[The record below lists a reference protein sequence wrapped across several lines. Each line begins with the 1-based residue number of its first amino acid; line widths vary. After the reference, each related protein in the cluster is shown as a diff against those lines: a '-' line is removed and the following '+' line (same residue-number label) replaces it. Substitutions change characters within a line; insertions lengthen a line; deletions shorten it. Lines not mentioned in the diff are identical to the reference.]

1 MRGFFIS
8 RLLQLFVTMFIVSVV
23 VFFILRLSGDP
34 ILVVAPDFFSE
45 EQIEQMRKFWGFD
58 RPLGEQYFTFVTKA
72 ITGDFGKSY
81 LAKRPAMELII
92 ERLGYTW
99 ILAAAASASI
109 GLTIA
114 IPLGILSALKRNS
127 FAGLNHHF
135 AVVPGH
141 SHAQLLA
148 RPHADY
154 RLFSLIW
161 VMLPALRRPGTKAI
175 IMPAVTLGVGMAAR
189 LSRMTRSAMLEVLN
203 QDYVRTAH
211 SKGLMHKTV
220 VMRHAL
226 RNALI
231 PIVTVFGLQ
240 LGWLLGGSVVV
251 ESVFS
256 WPGLGR
262 LMIDSISVRD
272 NTVVQAG
279 LLLFFSLVFYS
290 DQLRRLM
297 FSISCSTRESN
308 SNSYDDGYHSCDA
321 QAQHWPNCRHAR
333 PPQRAPCSLLSILLK
348 SPVGVAGSLIVTVC
362 RAIGFIRTVD
372 FAARSFE
379 PESCALSLQTTRFC

>member
-8 RLLQLFVTMFIVSVV
+8 RMVQLVVTMFIVSVV

-58 RPLGEQYFTFVTKA
+58 RPIGEQYLNFVTKA
-72 ITGDFGKSY
+72 ITGNFGTSY
-81 LAKRPAMELII
+81 LAKRPAMELVF
-92 ERLGYTW
+92 ERLGYSW
-99 ILAAAASASI
+99 MLAAAAAAI

-114 IPLGILSALKRNS
+114 VPLGILSALKRNS
-127 FAGLNHHF
+127 FIDLVITSLSSLGTAMPSFWLGLMLIIVFSVHL
-135 AVVPGH
+135 G
-141 SHAQLLA
+141 LL
-148 RPHADY
+148 PV
-154 RLFSLIW
+154 FG
-161 VMLPALRRPGTKAI
+161 ALEPKAI
-175 IMPAVTLGVGMAAR
+175 ILPAATLGVGMAAR

-203 QDYVRTAH
+203 QDYVRTAR

-220 VMRHAL
+220 IMRHAL

-279 LLLFFSLVFYS
+279 LLFF
-290 DQLRRLM
+290 
-297 FSISCSTRESN
+297 
-308 SNSYDDGYHSCDA
+308 
-321 QAQHWPNCRHAR
+321 
-333 PPQRAPCSLLSILLK
+333 
-348 SPVGVAGSLIVTVC
+348 
-362 RAIGFIRTVD
+362 
-372 FAARSFE
+372 
-379 PESCALSLQTTRFC
+379 ALSFILINYAIDVIYIILDPRIKFQ

>member
-8 RLLQLFVTMFIVSVV
+8 RLIQLVVTMFIVSLV

-34 ILVVAPDFFSE
+34 IMVVAPDFFSE

-58 RPLGEQYFTFVTKA
+58 RPLPEQYITFLRKA
-72 ITGDFGKSY
+72 VSGDFGRSY
-81 LAKRPAMELII
+81 LAKRPAMEVVF

-99 ILAAAASASI
+99 MLAAASATI

-127 FAGLNHHF
+127 LIDLVITSLSSLGTAMPSFWLGLM
-135 AVVPGH
+135 
-141 SHAQLLA
+141 LIII
-148 RPHADY
+148 
-154 RLFSLIW
+154 FSVYLR
-161 VMLPALRRPGTKAI
+161 MLPAFGALEPKAI
-175 IMPAVTLGVGMAAR
+175 IMPAATLGVGMAAR

-203 QDYVRTAH
+203 QDYVRTAN
-211 SKGLMHKTV
+211 SKGLKRNTV
-220 VMRHAL
+220 VLRHAL

-279 LLLFFSLVFYS
+279 LIWF
-290 DQLRRLM
+290 
-297 FSISCSTRESN
+297 
-308 SNSYDDGYHSCDA
+308 
-321 QAQHWPNCRHAR
+321 
-333 PPQRAPCSLLSILLK
+333 
-348 SPVGVAGSLIVTVC
+348 
-362 RAIGFIRTVD
+362 
-372 FAARSFE
+372 
-379 PESCALSLQTTRFC
+379 ALSFILINYVIDVLYIILDPRIKFQ

>member
-8 RLLQLFVTMFIVSVV
+8 RMIQLVVTMFIVSVV

-58 RPLGEQYFTFVTKA
+58 RPLGEQYLTFVTKA
-72 ITGDFGKSY
+72 VTGDFGKSY
-81 LAKRPAMELII
+81 LHKRPAMEVVW
-92 ERLGYTW
+92 ERLGYSW
-99 ILAAAASASI
+99 MLAAASAAI

-127 FAGLNHHF
+127 FVDLIITSMSSLGTAMPSFWLGLMLIIVFSVHL
-135 AVVPGH
+135 G
-141 SHAQLLA
+141 LLPVFGA
-148 RPHADY
+148 HEP
-154 RLFSLIW
+154 
-161 VMLPALRRPGTKAI
+161 KAI
-175 IMPAVTLGVGMAAR
+175 ILPSATLGVGMAAR

-220 VMRHAL
+220 ITRHAL

-262 LMIDSISVRD
+262 LMIESISVRD

-279 LLLFFSLVFYS
+279 LLFFSLSF
-290 DQLRRLM
+290 
-297 FSISCSTRESN
+297 
-308 SNSYDDGYHSCDA
+308 
-321 QAQHWPNCRHAR
+321 
-333 PPQRAPCSLLSILLK
+333 IL
-348 SPVGVAGSLIVTVC
+348 INY
-362 RAIGFIRTVD
+362 AIDVIYIILDPRIKF
-372 FAARSFE
+372 
-379 PESCALSLQTTRFC
+379 Q

>member
-8 RLLQLFVTMFIVSVV
+8 RLLQLVVTMFIISVV

-34 ILVVAPDFFSE
+34 ILVVAPDFFSQ

-58 RPLGEQYFTFVTKA
+58 KPLGEQYLTFVTKA

-99 ILAAAASASI
+99 MLAAAAASI
-109 GLTIA
+109 GLTVA

-127 FAGLNHHF
+127 LLDLIITSMSSLGTAMPSFWLGLM
-135 AVVPGH
+135 
-141 SHAQLLA
+141 LIII
-148 RPHADY
+148 
-154 RLFSLIW
+154 FSVYLR
-161 VMLPALRRPGTKAI
+161 MLPAFGALEPKAI
-175 IMPAVTLGVGMAAR
+175 IMPSVTLGVGMAAR

-211 SKGLMHKTV
+211 SKGLLHKTV
-220 VMRHAL
+220 VLRHAL

-279 LLLFFSLVFYS
+279 LIFF
-290 DQLRRLM
+290 
-297 FSISCSTRESN
+297 
-308 SNSYDDGYHSCDA
+308 
-321 QAQHWPNCRHAR
+321 
-333 PPQRAPCSLLSILLK
+333 
-348 SPVGVAGSLIVTVC
+348 
-362 RAIGFIRTVD
+362 
-372 FAARSFE
+372 
-379 PESCALSLQTTRFC
+379 ALSFILINYVIDVLYIILDPRIKFQ

>member
-8 RLLQLFVTMFIVSVV
+8 RLIQLVVTMFIVSVV

-45 EQIEQMRKFWGFD
+45 EQINQMRKFWGFD
-58 RPLGEQYFTFVTKA
+58 RPLGEQYLTFVSKA

-81 LAKRPAMELII
+81 LAKRPAMELVF
-92 ERLGYTW
+92 ERLGYSW
-99 ILAAAASASI
+99 MLAAASAAI
-109 GLTIA
+109 GLTVA
-114 IPLGILSALKRNS
+114 VPLGILSALRRNS
-127 FAGLNHHF
+127 FVDLVITSLSSLGTAMPSFWLGLM
-135 AVVPGH
+135 
-141 SHAQLLA
+141 LIII
-148 RPHADY
+148 
-154 RLFSLIW
+154 FSVHLR
-161 VMLPALRRPGTKAI
+161 MLPAFGALEPKAI
-175 IMPAVTLGVGMAAR
+175 ILPSATLGVGMAAR

-203 QDYVRTAH
+203 QDYVRTAK
-211 SKGLMHKTV
+211 SKGLQEKIV
-220 VMRHAL
+220 ILRHAL

-279 LLLFFSLVFYS
+279 LLFF
-290 DQLRRLM
+290 
-297 FSISCSTRESN
+297 
-308 SNSYDDGYHSCDA
+308 
-321 QAQHWPNCRHAR
+321 
-333 PPQRAPCSLLSILLK
+333 
-348 SPVGVAGSLIVTVC
+348 
-362 RAIGFIRTVD
+362 
-372 FAARSFE
+372 
-379 PESCALSLQTTRFC
+379 ALSFILINYAIDVIYIILDPRIKFQ

>member
-8 RLLQLFVTMFIVSVV
+8 RLVQLFVTMFIISVV

-34 ILVVAPDFFSE
+34 ILVVAPDFFSQ
-45 EQIEQMRKFWGFD
+45 EQIDQMRKFWGFD
-58 RPLGEQYFTFVTKA
+58 KPLGEQYLTFVTKA

-99 ILAAAASASI
+99 MLAAAAASI

-127 FAGLNHHF
+127 LLDLIITSMSSLGTAMPSFWLGLM
-135 AVVPGH
+135 
-141 SHAQLLA
+141 LIII
-148 RPHADY
+148 
-154 RLFSLIW
+154 FSVYLR
-161 VMLPALRRPGTKAI
+161 MLPAFGALEPKAI
-175 IMPAVTLGVGMAAR
+175 IMPSVTLGVGMAAR

-211 SKGLMHKTV
+211 SKGLLHKTV
-220 VMRHAL
+220 VVRHAL

-279 LLLFFSLVFYS
+279 LLFF
-290 DQLRRLM
+290 
-297 FSISCSTRESN
+297 
-308 SNSYDDGYHSCDA
+308 
-321 QAQHWPNCRHAR
+321 
-333 PPQRAPCSLLSILLK
+333 
-348 SPVGVAGSLIVTVC
+348 
-362 RAIGFIRTVD
+362 
-372 FAARSFE
+372 
-379 PESCALSLQTTRFC
+379 ALSFILINYVIDVLYIMLDPRIKFQ

>member
-8 RLLQLFVTMFIVSVV
+8 RLAQLIVTMFIISVV

-34 ILVVAPDFFSE
+34 ILVVAPDFFSQ
-45 EQIEQMRKFWGFD
+45 EQIDQMRKFWGFD
-58 RPLGEQYFTFVTKA
+58 KPLGEQYLTFVTKA

-99 ILAAAASASI
+99 MLAAAAASI

-127 FAGLNHHF
+127 LLDLIITSMSSLGTAMPSFWLGLM
-135 AVVPGH
+135 
-141 SHAQLLA
+141 LIII
-148 RPHADY
+148 
-154 RLFSLIW
+154 FSVYLR
-161 VMLPALRRPGTKAI
+161 MLPAFGALEPKAI
-175 IMPAVTLGVGMAAR
+175 IMPSVTLGVGMAAR

-211 SKGLMHKTV
+211 SKGLLHKTV

-279 LLLFFSLVFYS
+279 LLFF
-290 DQLRRLM
+290 
-297 FSISCSTRESN
+297 
-308 SNSYDDGYHSCDA
+308 
-321 QAQHWPNCRHAR
+321 
-333 PPQRAPCSLLSILLK
+333 
-348 SPVGVAGSLIVTVC
+348 
-362 RAIGFIRTVD
+362 
-372 FAARSFE
+372 
-379 PESCALSLQTTRFC
+379 ALSFILINYVIDVLYIILDPRIKFQ

>member
-8 RLLQLFVTMFIVSVV
+8 RMAQLIVTMFIVSVV

-58 RPLGEQYFTFVTKA
+58 RPIGEQYLNFVTKA
-72 ITGDFGKSY
+72 ITGNFGKSY
-81 LAKRPAMELII
+81 LAKRPAMELVF
-92 ERLGYTW
+92 ERLGYSW
-99 ILAAAASASI
+99 ILAAAAAAI

-114 IPLGILSALKRNS
+114 VPLGILSALKRNS
-127 FAGLNHHF
+127 FIDLIITSLSSLGTAMPSFWLGLMLIIVFSVHL
-135 AVVPGH
+135 G
-141 SHAQLLA
+141 LLPVFGA
-148 RPHADY
+148 LEAK
-154 RLFSLIW
+154 SII
-161 VMLPALRRPGTKAI
+161 LPSA
-175 IMPAVTLGVGMAAR
+175 TLGVGMAAR

-203 QDYVRTAH
+203 QDYVRTAR

-220 VMRHAL
+220 ILRHAL

-279 LLLFFSLVFYS
+279 LLFF
-290 DQLRRLM
+290 
-297 FSISCSTRESN
+297 
-308 SNSYDDGYHSCDA
+308 
-321 QAQHWPNCRHAR
+321 
-333 PPQRAPCSLLSILLK
+333 
-348 SPVGVAGSLIVTVC
+348 
-362 RAIGFIRTVD
+362 
-372 FAARSFE
+372 
-379 PESCALSLQTTRFC
+379 ALSFILINYAIDVIYIILDPRIKFQ

>member
-1 MRGFFIS
+1 MV
-8 RLLQLFVTMFIVSVV
+8 QLVVTMFIVSVV

-58 RPLGEQYFTFVTKA
+58 RPIGEQYLNFVTKA
-72 ITGDFGKSY
+72 ITGNFGTSY
-81 LAKRPAMELII
+81 LAKRPAMELVF
-92 ERLGYTW
+92 ERLGYSW
-99 ILAAAASASI
+99 MLAAAAAAI

-114 IPLGILSALKRNS
+114 VPLGILSALKRNS
-127 FAGLNHHF
+127 FIDLVITSLSSLGTAMPSFWLGLMLIIVFSVHL
-135 AVVPGH
+135 G
-141 SHAQLLA
+141 LL
-148 RPHADY
+148 PV
-154 RLFSLIW
+154 FG
-161 VMLPALRRPGTKAI
+161 ALEPKAI
-175 IMPAVTLGVGMAAR
+175 ILPSATLGVGMAAR

-203 QDYVRTAH
+203 QDYVRTAR

-220 VMRHAL
+220 IMRHAL

-279 LLLFFSLVFYS
+279 LLFF
-290 DQLRRLM
+290 
-297 FSISCSTRESN
+297 
-308 SNSYDDGYHSCDA
+308 
-321 QAQHWPNCRHAR
+321 
-333 PPQRAPCSLLSILLK
+333 
-348 SPVGVAGSLIVTVC
+348 
-362 RAIGFIRTVD
+362 
-372 FAARSFE
+372 
-379 PESCALSLQTTRFC
+379 ALSFILINYAIDVIYIILDPRIKFQ

>member
-8 RLLQLFVTMFIVSVV
+8 RIVQLVVTMFIVSVV

-58 RPLGEQYFTFVTKA
+58 RPIGEQYLNFVTKA
-72 ITGDFGKSY
+72 ITGNFGTSY
-81 LAKRPAMELII
+81 LAKRPAMELVF
-92 ERLGYTW
+92 ERLGYSW
-99 ILAAAASASI
+99 MLAAAAAAI

-114 IPLGILSALKRNS
+114 VPLGILSALKRNS
-127 FAGLNHHF
+127 FIDLVITSLSSLGTAMPSFWLGLMLIIVFSVHL
-135 AVVPGH
+135 G
-141 SHAQLLA
+141 LL
-148 RPHADY
+148 PV
-154 RLFSLIW
+154 FG
-161 VMLPALRRPGTKAI
+161 ALEPKAI
-175 IMPAVTLGVGMAAR
+175 ILPSATLGVGMAAR

-203 QDYVRTAH
+203 QDYVRTAR

-220 VMRHAL
+220 ILRHAL

-279 LLLFFSLVFYS
+279 LLFF
-290 DQLRRLM
+290 
-297 FSISCSTRESN
+297 
-308 SNSYDDGYHSCDA
+308 
-321 QAQHWPNCRHAR
+321 
-333 PPQRAPCSLLSILLK
+333 
-348 SPVGVAGSLIVTVC
+348 
-362 RAIGFIRTVD
+362 
-372 FAARSFE
+372 
-379 PESCALSLQTTRFC
+379 ALSFILINYAIDVIYIILDPRIKFQ

>member
-8 RLLQLFVTMFIVSVV
+8 RMVQLVATMFIVSVV

-58 RPLGEQYFTFVTKA
+58 RPIGEQYLNFVTKA
-72 ITGDFGKSY
+72 ITGNFGTSY
-81 LAKRPAMELII
+81 LAKRPAMELVF
-92 ERLGYTW
+92 ERLGYSW
-99 ILAAAASASI
+99 MLAAAAAAI

-114 IPLGILSALKRNS
+114 VPLGILSALKRNS
-127 FAGLNHHF
+127 FVDLVITSMSSLGTAMPSFWLGLMLIIVFSVHL
-135 AVVPGH
+135 G
-141 SHAQLLA
+141 LL
-148 RPHADY
+148 PV
-154 RLFSLIW
+154 FG
-161 VMLPALRRPGTKAI
+161 ALEPKAI
-175 IMPAVTLGVGMAAR
+175 ILPSATLGVGMAAR

-203 QDYVRTAH
+203 QDYVRTAR

-220 VMRHAL
+220 IMRHAL

-279 LLLFFSLVFYS
+279 LLFF
-290 DQLRRLM
+290 
-297 FSISCSTRESN
+297 
-308 SNSYDDGYHSCDA
+308 
-321 QAQHWPNCRHAR
+321 
-333 PPQRAPCSLLSILLK
+333 
-348 SPVGVAGSLIVTVC
+348 
-362 RAIGFIRTVD
+362 
-372 FAARSFE
+372 
-379 PESCALSLQTTRFC
+379 ALSFILINYAIDVIYIILDPRIKFQ